1 MKSALWLA
9 VAGLLA
15 NSTVWGLSWI
25 PFRSLSGDGIHPLWA
40 TGAIYAVAAIALAVA
55 RPVALRECLQ
65 GTGLLWLALASG
77 LTNALFNSAVAI
89 GDVVRVVLLFY
100 LMPIWA
106 VLLARLLMGEP
117 LRALSIGLVLL
128 AVVGA
133 GIVLWRPG
141 VGVPL
146 PASRADWLGVAGGMF
161 FALTNVLLLKHA
173 ATASASRAAAM
184 FAGATVIPTVVA
196 LAMAASGADVPL
208 PALQSSAL
216 LPLALVAVL
225 FLAGNLAL
233 QFGAARLPT
242 RVTAVVMLSEV
253 VFAAVSAVWLG
264 DEVLTLQMTLG
275 AALIIGASLLSALSS
290 RR

>member
-1 MKSALWLA
+1 MCACSLALGTA
-9 VAGLLA
+9 VPHERGLLHLGTHHHPRRVDQGDHRQIERVA
-15 NSTVWGLSWI
+15 QLQEPRRLVGTV
-25 PFRSLSGDGIHPLWA
+25 
-40 TGAIYAVAAIALAVA
+40 AVD
-55 RPVALRECLQ
+55 
-65 GTGLLWLALASG
+65 GTGE
-77 LTNALFNSAVAI
+77 
-89 GDVVRVVLLFY
+89 VVRVVLLFY

-106 VLLARLLMGEP
+106 VLLARVLMGEP

-146 PASRADWLGVAGGMF
+146 PASRADWLGVAGGML

-173 ATASASRAAAM
+173 SAASASRAAAM
-184 FAGATVIPTVVA
+184 FAGATVIPAVVA

-208 PALQSSAL
+208 PALQSGAL
-216 LPLALVAVL
+216 LPLVLVAVL

-242 RVTAVVMLSEV
+242 RVTAVIMLSEV
-253 VFAAVSAVWLG
+253 VFAALSAVWLA